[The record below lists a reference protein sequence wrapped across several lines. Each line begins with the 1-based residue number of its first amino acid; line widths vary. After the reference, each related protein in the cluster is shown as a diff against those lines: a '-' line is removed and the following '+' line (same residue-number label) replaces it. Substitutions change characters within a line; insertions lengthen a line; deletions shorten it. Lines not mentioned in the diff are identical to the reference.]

1 VSVFGG
7 NEFDTMV
14 LEEMGRLVSIR
25 EGETIE
31 KTSLMRAATRAIGL
45 KAAKGDVK
53 AYTAVSAKFAA
64 VENRRRAQQ
73 EELLRA
79 VTEYKQRATQE
90 LTPRPRRAFECPVG
104 LGPFDRDVRHR
115 RLSCDP
121 TRSPVV
127 TLPEQEHANVFRT
140 KIVLV
145 PTTSMQNGWRQDA
158 EVVVW
163 PAAWPRG
170 PFPLRKFQT
179 VRPAN

>member
-1 VSVFGG
+1 LDIETHRNHHSSSRDGRETLAAAPRRPKTVAVSVFGG

-104 LGPFDRDVRHR
+104 LGP
-115 RLSCDP
+115 
-121 TRSPVV
+121 
-127 TLPEQEHANVFRT
+127 
-140 KIVLV
+140 I
-145 PTTSMQNGWRQDA
+145 
-158 EVVVW
+158 
-163 PAAWPRG
+163 
-170 PFPLRKFQT
+170 
-179 VRPAN
+179 